1 MTEPRYGLIA
11 KFRNQESLVAATKD
25 IRALGYTA
33 IDTFTPYPV
42 KELETPLRFHEQS
55 VPRLTLLGGATGFAV
70 ALLMQSFTNWDYP
83 LNVGGRAI
91 YPLSAFAV
99 VAFELTILGA
109 VTFAIFGLLALNR
122 LPRLHHPIFAAR
134 EFERASND
142 RFFLFVGAQ
151 DPKFSPTRTKDAL
164 RETGAM
170 TVEAVDE
177 T

>member
-1 MTEPRYGLIA
+1 MAKPRYGLIA

-25 IRALGYTA
+25 IREKGYTT

-42 KELETPLRFHEQS
+42 KELETPLRFHEQG
-55 VPRLTLLGGATGFAV
+55 VPRLTLLGGVAGFAV
-70 ALLMQSFTNWDYP
+70 ALFMQSFTNWNYP

-109 VTFAIFGLLALNR
+109 VLFAILGLLALNR

-142 RFFLFVGAQ
+142 RFFLFVSAK
-151 DPKFSPTRTKDAL
+151 DPKFSAARTEDAL
-164 RETGAM
+164 RKTGAM